1 LAGAT
6 IDSWLTTDHT
16 PFGTLPCVCVVC
28 LCVLLYLAYQIPD
41 ESADDEESLRDGAT
55 GGSGEDCLL
64 LRLAC
69 VRVLLRAKR
78 EPDAAAAATLA
89 AKIHPYSAAAQVL
102 LRCAGGAGVAGAV
115 AVCGA
120 GENQCEVL

>member
-1 LAGAT
+1 M
-6 IDSWLTTDHT
+6 
-16 PFGTLPCVCVVC
+16 CVVC

-102 LRCAGGAGVAGAV
+102 LRCAGRGEINVRCFNDRGKGRATKAV
-115 AVCGA
+115 GLS
-120 GENQCEVL
+120 VLF